1 MKKWLPILV
10 LGLTQFVMV
19 LDGTVMNVSITEVVG
34 DLGTTTSNMQLA
46 IATFTLTMA
55 ALMLAGAGLGTRL
68 GLRRTFVI
76 GNVIYAIGSLTTA
89 FSPGFAAL
97 FVGWSLVEGLGAALV
112 VPAIAALA
120 AVNYSGRERAMAYA
134 VLGGI
139 AGAASAA
146 GPLIGGWMTTYLSW
160 RWVFG
165 FETLIILLLVL
176 PLHRRIVD
184 QRPTAIQ
191 GRFDWPGVLLSAL
204 SMGLIVLALV
214 SASTWGLIQPINPPF
229 TVWGFSPTMPMVVV
243 GALVAWGFI
252 SWQEH
257 LQTHGGAPLVGLDL
271 LSLASLR
278 AGLASQL
285 VLYFIVAGT
294 FFVIP
299 LYLQTVLE
307 LNALESGIRMLPMS
321 VCLFLVAL
329 IGSRLASH
337 RSPRQLIRSGLLI
350 ACGGLVLMIS
360 AIRPEADSVLF
371 TLAMASIGI
380 GIGLAISQIGN
391 VNLSS
396 ADQSRSTEI
405 GGMQGTA
412 QNLGASLGVAIAGTA
427 LFIALGNQLTTTVN
441 NNPSI
446 NPALKQ
452 ATEAAQKKGIQ
463 VVTPE
468 LLESH
473 LQQAGVPSD
482 QIQLISGDYT
492 SSKLQALRLGL
503 GHVLVVALLGLPL
516 TRGLPRKPL

>member
-89 FSPGFAAL
+89 FAPGFAAL

-350 ACGGLVLMIS
+350 RLRGPGVDDQRHPPRSRQRAVHPGDGLDWYRH
-360 AIRPEADSVLF
+360 RPGHLSDRQRQPL
-371 TLAMASIGI
+371 IG
-380 GIGLAISQIGN
+380 
-391 VNLSS
+391 
-396 ADQSRSTEI
+396 RSKP
-405 GGMQGTA
+405 QHRNWWHARHGTK
-412 QNLGASLGVAIAGTA
+412 
-427 LFIALGNQLTTTVN
+427 
-441 NNPSI
+441 PW
-446 NPALKQ
+446 
-452 ATEAAQKKGIQ
+452 
-463 VVTPE
+463 
-468 LLESH
+468 
-473 LQQAGVPSD
+473 
-482 QIQLISGDYT
+482 
-492 SSKLQALRLGL
+492 
-503 GHVLVVALLGLPL
+503 
-516 TRGLPRKPL
+516 GLPRRGHCWHGPVHCPRQPTHHNGEQQPLDQPCAEAGHRSGAKAGHSSGDA